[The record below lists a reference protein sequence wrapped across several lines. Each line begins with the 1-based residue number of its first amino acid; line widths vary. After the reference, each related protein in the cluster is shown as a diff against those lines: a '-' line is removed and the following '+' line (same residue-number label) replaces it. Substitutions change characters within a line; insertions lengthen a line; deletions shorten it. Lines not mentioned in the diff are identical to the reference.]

1 MLLHLLVL
9 AAFVAAILMVMTSK
23 EDSKSSSRL
32 AILMGIAFA
41 AMWLIVGGHPVDVL
55 VCMLAYGSFGCIYIS
70 SNILAQRIVGLSGN
84 RGIFITFYMGIMV
97 ALMIPGIA
105 AGILMVT
112 AVPEEWLFMASTV
125 IGLPVVIWNLFIS
138 LMIFL
143 LCRNLLNNI
152 E

>member
-1 MLLHLLVL
+1 M
-9 AAFVAAILMVMTSK
+9 
-23 EDSKSSSRL
+23 
-32 AILMGIAFA
+32 
-41 AMWLIVGGHPVDVL
+41 DVL